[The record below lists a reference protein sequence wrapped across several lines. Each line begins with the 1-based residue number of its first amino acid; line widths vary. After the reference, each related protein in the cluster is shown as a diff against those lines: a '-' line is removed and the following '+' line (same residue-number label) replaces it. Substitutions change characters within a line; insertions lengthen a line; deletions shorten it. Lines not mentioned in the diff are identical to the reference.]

1 MLDGLRQAPI
11 AVWMFVLI
19 GILAAVGVLVNT
31 EFKATLTTGTQTDV
45 IDNATL
51 GIANITKQL
60 PTVGTVIGVLI
71 IVSAVVGLVGV
82 FAYFRGAGEGRGM
95 Y

>member
-1 MLDGLRQAPI
+1 MLEGLRQAPI

-19 GILAAVGVLVNT
+19 GILAAVGVVVNT
-31 EFKATLTTGTQTDV
+31 EFRNTLQEGTQRDV

-60 PTVGTVIGVLI
+60 PTVCTVIGVLI

-82 FAYFRGAGEGRGM
+82 FSYFRGAEGRGM

>member
-19 GILAAVGVLVNT
+19 GILAAVGVVVNT
-31 EFKATLTTGTQTDV
+31 EFKNTLSAGTQQDV
-45 IDNATL
+45 IENSTQ

-82 FAYFRGAGEGRGM
+82 FSYFGGAGGRGM